1 MGIGSKRW
9 GVGGVAALA
18 ACLTLTVG
26 AAAVTPKRAP
36 RQGPGRPELRI
47 GHTEIE
53 LVAGKLVGSV
63 ALRNSGGSAG
73 KSTLAIS
80 SRLRAR
86 TVRRRLRTIHAPAIS
101 AGKRAVLR
109 VNAAFGSGRAPGVY
123 VVEACAD
130 VDHRVA
136 ESNEADNC
144 KHVAL
149 VRVSGTPGIA
159 PVEVEDADDPDEP
172 DPVDGPD
179 VPEDTTPPDTT
190 MDSAPS
196 GSVNDGPQSV
206 SFHASEAGSTLECR
220 LDAGLWA
227 SCTSPR
233 AIEPLAGGSHSFEV
247 RASDATGNVDPTPA
261 VATWT
266 TIDTTPPRTV
276 IDSGPA
282 NSIDDRNATF
292 VFHSTE
298 PGGTFQCRLDE
309 GPAGTP
315 LDWAACPSPYSF
327 TVLHGGP
334 HRFDVRAIDA
344 AGNVDPAG
352 ATYYWNIENA

>member
-1 MGIGSKRW
+1 M
-9 GVGGVAALA
+9 
-18 ACLTLTVG
+18 
-26 AAAVTPKRAP
+26 
-36 RQGPGRPELRI
+36 
-47 GHTEIE
+47 
-53 LVAGKLVGSV
+53 
-63 ALRNSGGSAG
+63 
-73 KSTLAIS
+73 
-80 SRLRAR
+80 
-86 TVRRRLRTIHAPAIS
+86 
-101 AGKRAVLR
+101 LR

-227 SCTSPR
+227 SCTTKVQHANDMQDAVMR
-233 AIEPLAGGSHSFEV
+233 AFNAAEAGDVVLLAPACASFDMFESFEH
-247 RASDATGNVDPTPA
+247 RGQ
-261 VATWT
+261 
-266 TIDTTPPRTV
+266 
-276 IDSGPA
+276 
-282 NSIDDRNATF
+282 
-292 VFHSTE
+292 VFKDHVQSLTSKAQSL
-298 PGGTFQCRLDE
+298 P
-309 GPAGTP
+309 
-315 LDWAACPSPYSF
+315 
-327 TVLHGGP
+327 
-334 HRFDVRAIDA
+334 
-344 AGNVDPAG
+344 N
-352 ATYYWNIENA
+352 